1 MNKLMVYT
9 LFGVAILSGC
19 SQIFQ
24 TQPSESELKSQ
35 YNMLLETIVNNVRVD
50 KVDNL
55 KCNQNGYVFPSE
67 KEGPIYECQALVHF
81 MNGKS
86 MKDQF
91 SFYRR
96 PEGFN
101 GGIDIS
107 NSNIIEGLRQIEYEK
122 QRAIELKRFEDV
134 ALEEQALANQR
145 ILEEQEQENEYA
157 RQRMSEES
165 QNSGNEQVVEEQ
177 IQGGE

>member
-1 MNKLMVYT
+1 MIAT
-9 LFGVAILSGC
+9 LVGVAMLSGC
-19 SQIFQ
+19 SQVFQ
-24 TQPSESELKSQ
+24 SEPSEAELKSQ

-55 KCNQNGYVFPSE
+55 KCNQNGYAFPSE
-67 KEGPIYECQALVHF
+67 EVGPIYECQALVHF

-96 PEGFN
+96 PEGLT
-101 GGIDIS
+101 GDIDMRD
-107 NSNIIEGLRQIEYEK
+107 SNIIEGLRQIEDEK
-122 QRAIELKRFEDV
+122 QRAIELKRFEDI

-157 RQRMSEES
+157 MQTMNEEY

-177 IQGGE
+177 IETGE

>member
-1 MNKLMVYT
+1 MNKLMVST

-19 SQIFQ
+19 SQVFQ
-24 TQPSESELKSQ
+24 SEPSESELKSQ
-35 YNMLLETIVNNVRVD
+35 YNMLLETFLKNVRVD

-55 KCNQNGYVFPSE
+55 KCNQTGYVFPSE
-67 KEGPIYECQALVHF
+67 KVGPIYECQALVHF

-86 MKDQF
+86 MEDKL

-96 PEGFN
+96 PEGLN
-101 GGIDIS
+101 GDIDMRS
-107 NSNIIEGLRQIEYEK
+107 SNIIDGLREIEDEK
-122 QRAIELKRFEDV
+122 QRATELKRIEDL

-157 RQRMSEES
+157 MQTMNEES

-177 IQGGE
+177 IETGE

>member
-1 MNKLMVYT
+1 MIST
-9 LFGVAILSGC
+9 LVGVVMLSGC
-19 SQIFQ
+19 SQVFQ
-24 TQPSESELKSQ
+24 SEPSEAELKSQ

-55 KCNQNGYVFPSE
+55 KCNQNGYAFPSE
-67 KEGPIYECQALVHF
+67 EVGPIYECQALVHF
-81 MNGKS
+81 MSGKS

-96 PEGFN
+96 PEGLT
-101 GGIDIS
+101 GDIDMR
-107 NSNIIEGLRQIEYEK
+107 NSNIIEGLRQIEDEK

>member
-1 MNKLMVYT
+1 MIAT
-9 LFGVAILSGC
+9 LVGVAMLSGC
-19 SQIFQ
+19 SQVFQ
-24 TQPSESELKSQ
+24 SEPSEAELKSQ

-55 KCNQNGYVFPSE
+55 KCNQNGYAFPSE
-67 KEGPIYECQALVHF
+67 EVGPIYECQALVHF

-96 PEGFN
+96 PEGLT
-101 GGIDIS
+101 GDIDMRD
-107 NSNIIEGLRQIEYEK
+107 SNIIEGLRQIEDEK
-122 QRAIELKRFEDV
+122 QRAIELKRFEDI

-157 RQRMSEES
+157 SQRMTEES